1 MRTTTRKQFNQYA
14 QRLASLNG
22 AENAFSSFD
31 IDPSVQQ
38 TLETKIQESSQF
50 LTRVNMTGV
59 RDLVGEKLELGI
71 TTPIAGRTDVSQRDR
86 NPIDPTGL
94 EKHDYRCES
103 TEFDTALPW
112 AKLDAWA
119 KFPDFQARVRD
130 AIIRQQA
137 LDRMM
142 IGFNGTRADR
152 QTDRAKNPLLQ
163 DVNIGW
169 LQQYR
174 AHAAA
179 RVINGTTLGR
189 GHEFQNIDAL
199 IYEAVNSLIEPWY
212 RDSTD
217 LVAIV
222 GRSLMTEKY
231 LPKINEHEKPTE
243 SLALDMIM
251 AQKRM
256 GGLNALQAPFMPDG
270 TVFITS
276 MENLSI
282 YWQEGSRRRY
292 LKDKPERKRVENY
305 ESSNDAYV
313 IEDYGFGCLLEGI
326 TFEDA
331 DAPATADDTT
341 GA

>member
-1 MRTTTRKQFNQYA
+1 MRTATRKQFNQYA

-22 AENAFSSFD
+22 AENAFASFD
-31 IDPSVQQ
+31 IEPSVQQ
-38 TLETKIQESSQF
+38 TLETKIQESSDF

-71 TTPIAGRTDVSQRDR
+71 TSPVAGRTDVTQRDR

-94 EKHDYRCES
+94 ERHEYRCAS

-130 AIIRQQA
+130 AIIQQQA
-137 LDRMM
+137 LDRIM
-142 IGFNGTRADR
+142 IGFNGTRAAT
-152 QTDRAKNPLLQ
+152 QTDRVANPLLQ
-163 DVNIGW
+163 DVNVGW
-169 LQQYR
+169 LEQYR
-174 AHAAA
+174 KNAAA
-179 RVINGTTLGR
+179 RVISSMAIGEGQ
-189 GHEFQNIDAL
+189 EFQNIDAL

-212 RDSTD
+212 RDSTE

-231 LPKINEHEKPTE
+231 LPKINQHEKPTE
-243 SLALDMIM
+243 ALALDTIM

-256 GGLNALQAPFMPDG
+256 GGLNAMQAPFMPDG
-270 TVFITS
+270 AVFITPLS
-276 MENLSI
+276 NLSI
-282 YWQEGSRRRY
+282 YWQEGARRRY
-292 LKDKPERKRVENY
+292 LVDKPERKRVVNY

-313 IEDYGFGCLLEGI
+313 VEDYGFGCLIEGI

-331 DAPATADDTT
+331 GTTTDTTT